1 MPQQTTIEVPVE
13 KVVERA
19 VTVHVKDI
27 YEVPVETL
35 VEKIVRVPQETII
48 EVPVERIV
56 EKSTHIS
63 LWHFH
68 LFPLSQPPLLSL
80 IVR

>member
-1 MPQQTTIEVPVE
+1 
-13 KVVERA
+13 
-19 VTVHVKDI
+19 
-27 YEVPVETL
+27 